1 MATNVHLKTPNH
13 TPIFII
19 SNIPAAAGLVT
30 EVAAE
35 NKVTHQKDEAASV
48 KTPIVPVRV
57 CVVGAAQPL
66 AYSLVPLFFDSCFTD
81 VPLAIVLHDAKEH
94 TGTLE
99 GRKIF
104 MFYMLY
110 EVVILIKSFYRG
122 YMINKLYSCSLI
134 G

>member
-19 SNIPAAAGLVT
+19 SNTPAAAGLVT

-104 MFYMLY
+104 MFRANFA
-110 EVVILIKSFYRG
+110 VKLIVST
-122 YMINKLYSCSLI
+122 L
-134 G
+134 